1 MSNSEELQFLNST
14 IKQYLTIS
22 DEIKTLSS
30 ALSDRR
36 NKRDNLSK
44 FILNFIKENNIKE
57 INLEGDYKGKQIC
70 ETITK
75 STKTKKN
82 NIREALE
89 ELFKDDT
96 DTINKVIECIDN
108 KSEVKEISRLK
119 INKCSKQKRRK
130 DNIEELLN
138 DGGTPIPEHLKY
150 LLTDN

>member
-1 MSNSEELQFLNST
+1 MSNNDELQFLNST

-30 ALSDRR
+30 ALSERR

-89 ELFKDDT
+89 ELFKNDT

-108 KSEVKEISRLK
+108 KSEIKEISRLK
-119 INKCSKQKRRK
+119 INKCSKQKRK
-130 DNIEELLN
+130 KENLEDLLN
-138 DGGTPIPEHLKY
+138 DEGTPVPEHLKY
-150 LLTDN
+150 LLTDI